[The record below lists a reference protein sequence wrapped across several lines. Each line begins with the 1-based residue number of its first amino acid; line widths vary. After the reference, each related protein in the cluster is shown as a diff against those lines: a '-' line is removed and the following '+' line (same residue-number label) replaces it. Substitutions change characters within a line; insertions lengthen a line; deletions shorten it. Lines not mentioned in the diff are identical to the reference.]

1 MSASRIL
8 NGGGMAPLGAARMG
22 YFQVR
27 AYSPLA
33 AIVRVH
39 TTA

>member
-1 MSASRIL
+1 
-8 NGGGMAPLGAARMG
+8 MAPLGAARMG